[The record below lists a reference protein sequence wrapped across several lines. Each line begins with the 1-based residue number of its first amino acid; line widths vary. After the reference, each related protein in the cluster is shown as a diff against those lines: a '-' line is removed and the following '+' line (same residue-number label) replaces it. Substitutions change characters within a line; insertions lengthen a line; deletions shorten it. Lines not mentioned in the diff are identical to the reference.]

1 MNTADKINFKIL
13 MSHFRQFVFLT
24 IASFFFLATESTAR
38 EKPNQK
44 SNETNLLDISPALW
58 KKKDTLYLARRI
70 LDLEHDST
78 WRIAKD
84 EHNNTVLQRRF
95 HKSLD
100 SIETIDLILDGE
112 VDENALDKILVNF
125 RISNKGSSGLSL
137 SRTFALLSQS
147 FKKNPW
153 FSNRFSN
160 ALPGTPFHEYSH
172 IVGGWRQFAGSP
184 YRRYLYESANK
195 VVGSVFSKS
204 QGKTFLRYKIGEFL
218 RQAFFREKIS
228 YLKEIVIFLP
238 SPLVKIDQVRLV
250 GSIQF
255 QKRKEEKVIRFESID
270 TPSTWEKTSSLHRLK
285 HKLGLAT
292 NENWQYDQAENI
304 ATLKNSLH
312 MDLHPVSAM
321 SIVLNEKLL
330 EDKDL
335 HCRIRIGFKKKL
347 ALSETINCK
356 NLHWET
362 TTVNGKYVLR
372 VPLYDLVQR
381 KYREGKEKVYLEEV
395 VISLPGQATYYI
407 KNRLWKTISFYVL
420 EEYKYM
426 IRSRGEE
433 VEEIRATC
441 PEIIWWSSISCG
453 IKKEYWEGSVMLKS
467 ETPYVDGKESG
478 DKVSWHRNGRI
489 ESVEGYEDG
498 MESGLH
504 IFWYANGQKRAQGQY
519 QHGKRDGLWIEW
531 SKDGTGSSG
540 NYKNGKWEE

>member
-1 MNTADKINFKIL
+1 MNVLSSQWKEKDNF
-13 MSHFRQFVFLT
+13 
-24 IASFFFLATESTAR
+24 
-38 EKPNQK
+38 
-44 SNETNLLDISPALW
+44 
-58 KKKDTLYLARRI
+58 YLAGRT
-70 LDLEHDST
+70 LDLQPDSS
-78 WRIAKD
+78 WRISESKYS
-84 EHNNTVLQRRF
+84 TILQRRF
-95 HKSLD
+95 HKNLD
-100 SIETIDLILDGE
+100 SIETIDLILDEE
-112 VDENALDKILVNF
+112 VEEKMLYCGQTQLTCNASDKIRVNF

-147 FKKNPW
+147 FKINP
-153 FSNRFSN
+153 RFSS
-160 ALPGTPFHEYSH
+160 ALPNTPFHEYSH

-184 YRRYLYESANK
+184 YHRYSYESANK
-195 VVGSVFSKS
+195 FVGSVFSKS

-218 RQAFFREKIS
+218 RQAFFRGKIS
-228 YLKEIVIFLP
+228 YLKEIVIFFP
-238 SPLVKIDQVRLV
+238 SSLVKIDQVRLV

-270 TPSTWEKTSSLHRLK
+270 TPSTWKKTSSLHRLK

-312 MDLHPVSAM
+312 IDLHPVSAM

-362 TTVNGKYVLR
+362 TTVNGKYILR

-395 VISLPGQATYYI
+395 AISLPGQATYYI
-407 KNRLWKTISFYVL
+407 KNRLWKTISFYIL
-420 EEYKYM
+420 EEYKYE
-426 IRSRGEE
+426 IFSRGEE
-433 VEEIRATC
+433 VEEIRARC
-441 PEIIWWSSISCG
+441 PRIIWSSSISCG
-453 IKKEYWEGSVMLKS
+453 IKKEYWEDDLMLKS

-489 ESVEGYEDG
+489 ESVESYENG
-498 MESGLH
+498 IESGLH
-504 IFWYANGQKRAQGQY
+504 IFWYANGQKEGVGR
-519 QHGKRDGLWIEW
+519 I
-531 SKDGTGSSG
+531 
-540 NYKNGKWEE
+540 KNGEMDGRWESDRSHTLHRASSDKKSTWEAGLPPM

>member
-95 HKSLD
+95 HKNLD
-100 SIETIDLILDGE
+100 SIETIDLILDEE
-112 VDENALDKILVNF
+112 VEENALDEIRVNF

-147 FKKNPW
+147 FKTNP
-153 FSNRFSN
+153 RFSN

-172 IVGGWRQFAGSP
+172 IAAGSP
-184 YRRYLYESANK
+184 YHRYSYESANK
-195 VVGSVFSKS
+195 FVGSVFSKS

-218 RQAFFREKIS
+218 RQAFFRGKIS
-228 YLKEIVIFLP
+228 YLKEIVIFFP
-238 SPLVKIDQVRLV
+238 SSLVEIDQVRLV

-270 TPSTWEKTSSLHRLK
+270 TPSTWKKTSSLHRLK

-312 MDLHPVSAM
+312 IDLHPVSAM

-362 TTVNGKYVLR
+362 TTVNGKYILR

-407 KNRLWKTISFYVL
+407 KNKLWKAISFYVF
-420 EEYKYM
+420 EEYTYE

-433 VEEIRATC
+433 VEEIRAKC
-441 PEIIWWSSISCG
+441 PRIIWWSSISCE

-519 QHGKRDGLWIEW
+519 QHGKRDGSWIEW